1 MPKSGWRRA
10 FLQWVVAPGLAVAAG
25 AFAAQAGETI
35 VVLLDQAKISKLPER
50 TQTVIVGNPGIADVT
65 VQKNGVLVVTAKS
78 YGVTNLI
85 ALDAMGAVLS
95 ESTIRVQG
103 PTDTV
108 VTVMR
113 GVERSSYSC
122 APDCEPSLNLG
133 DTTTHFSQVS
143 TQAGTRNALAG
154 GK

>member
-1 MPKSGWRRA
+1 MPKSGHRRA
-10 FLQWVVAPGLAVAAG
+10 LLQWVVAPGLALALG
-25 AFAAQAGETI
+25 SFAATANEPI
-35 VVLLDQAKISKLPER
+35 VVLLDQAKISKLPDR

-65 VQKNGVLVVTAKS
+65 VQKNGVLVITAKS

-85 ALDAMGAVLS
+85 ALDAAGAVLS

-113 GVERSSYSC
+113 GSQRESYSC
-122 APDCEPSLNLG
+122 APHCEPALNLG
-133 DTTTHFSQVS
+133 DTGNHFTQVTTQ
-143 TQAGTRNALAG
+143 QGARNAFAG
-154 GK
+154 GR

>member
-10 FLQWVVAPGLAVAAG
+10 FLQWVVAPGLAVAVG
-25 AFAAQAGETI
+25 GFAAQAGETI

-65 VQKNGVLVVTAKS
+65 VQKNGVLVVTAKN

-103 PTDTV
+103 PSDTV

-113 GVERSSYSC
+113 GAERSSYSC

-133 DTTTHFSQVS
+133 DTSTHFTQVT
-143 TQAGTRNALAG
+143 TQAGARNALAG

>member
-10 FLQWVVAPGLAVAAG
+10 FLQWVVAPGLAIAG
-25 AFAAQAGETI
+25 GIFAAQAGETI
-35 VVLLDQAKISKLPER
+35 VVQLDQAKISKLPER

-65 VQKNGVLVVTAKS
+65 VQKNGVLVVTAKN

-85 ALDAMGAVLS
+85 ALDSTGAVLT

-122 APDCEPSLNLG
+122 TPDRKSTRLNSSHLG
-133 DTTTHFSQVS
+133 ISY
-143 TQAGTRNALAG
+143 
-154 GK
+154 

>member
-10 FLQWVVAPGLAVAAG
+10 FLQWVVAPGLAIASG
-25 AFAAQAGETI
+25 ALAAQAGETI

-50 TQTVIVGNPGIADVT
+50 TQTVIVGIADVT
-65 VQKNGVLVVTAKS
+65 VQKNGVLVVTAKN

-113 GVERSSYSC
+113 GAERSSYSC

-133 DTTTHFSQVS
+133 DTSTHFSQVT
-143 TQAGTRNALAG
+143 TQTGARNAMAG

>member
-10 FLQWVVAPGLAVAAG
+10 FLQWVVAPGLAIASGV
-25 AFAAQAGETI
+25 FAAQAGETI

-65 VQKNGVLVVTAKS
+65 VQKNGVLVVTAKN

-113 GVERSSYSC
+113 GAERSSYSC

-133 DTTTHFSQVS
+133 DTSTHFSQVT
-143 TQAGTRNALAG
+143 TQTGARNAMAG